1 MKNTL
6 PILISILLS
15 ISFAKAYGPKDKD
28 IELSNLIGKRIFQAP
43 LIEWLE
49 KNSYKTAVEEIRTDG
64 PEFIIKH
71 YEKGY
76 LMKYD
81 IPSYSK
87 YK

>member
-49 KNSYKTAVEEIRTDG
+49 KNSYKTALKNTWDLRVKN
-64 PEFIIKH
+64 IIK
-71 YEKGY
+71 KSN
-76 LMKYD
+76 LILKN
-81 IPSYSK
+81 K
-87 YK
+87 

>member
-43 LIEWLE
+43 LIEW
-49 KNSYKTAVEEIRTDG
+49 
-64 PEFIIKH
+64 H
-71 YEKGY
+71 
-76 LMKYD
+76 
-81 IPSYSK
+81 
-87 YK
+87 